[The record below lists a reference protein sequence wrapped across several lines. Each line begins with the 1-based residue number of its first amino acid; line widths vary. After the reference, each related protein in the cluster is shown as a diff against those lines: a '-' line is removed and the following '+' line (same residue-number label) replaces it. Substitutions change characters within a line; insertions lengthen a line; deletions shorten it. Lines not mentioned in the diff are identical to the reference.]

1 MPFCKVCGTPYL
13 KTDGACPT
21 CNALSLLRQ
30 QSRQEP
36 GMAPEKLSRERKK
49 SWLGLALGIPL
60 FIIFIYAMLHIM
72 SALKPA

>member
-1 MPFCKVCGTPYL
+1 
-13 KTDGACPT
+13 
-21 CNALSLLRQ
+21 
-30 QSRQEP
+30 
-36 GMAPEKLSRERKK
+36 MAPEKLSRERKK